1 MSNKS
6 IKKNYIFNLIVNL
19 TNLLIPLVTAPYLSR
34 ILQVEGVGV
43 KSYTLSIVSNF
54 ILFATL
60 GMAEYGQIEIARN
73 RDDKYKY
80 SKKIYE
86 LGLLRCISTI
96 IVIVIYIITF
106 SSELINTQ
114 YNEIYTILI
123 INILANAL
131 DFSWV
136 LRGMEDF
143 KPISIVQIIA
153 KIFMLTATFAFVKT
167 SNDLNIAIL
176 INSLNILLNSILI
189 LPILKRYCIRV
200 KLKDIRIFS
209 NVRESLVYFIP
220 SIAIQIYTVLDKTMI
235 GVITNSN
242 VENGVYEQADKIM
255 KIVLT
260 VVSTV
265 NTIMSSRI
273 AYLVRA
279 KKGNEIKI
287 LIKKSTS
294 LCMLIALPITFGTIV
309 IADYF
314 IPVFFGE
321 GYDKAINVLRILSPL
336 AVIIGLSGVIGS
348 HYYTPFLKKRMS
360 NKYLI
365 TGAIINF
372 VMNILLIKNFKSMGA
387 AIATIFAEMVV
398 TSLYIINCDKKIFNM
413 KMCIKNSYK
422 YLIASI
428 SMAII
433 VLFVKNILQINI
445 LSVCILG
452 VIGMVSYGLILLI
465 LKDEYLYSVLSDLG
479 GKISG
484 KIKSRRRNNM

>member
-1 MSNKS
+1 
-6 IKKNYIFNLIVNL
+6 
-19 TNLLIPLVTAPYLSR
+19 
-34 ILQVEGVGV
+34 
-43 KSYTLSIVSNF
+43 
-54 ILFATL
+54 
-60 GMAEYGQIEIARN
+60 
-73 RDDKYKY
+73 
-80 SKKIYE
+80 
-86 LGLLRCISTI
+86 
-96 IVIVIYIITF
+96 
-106 SSELINTQ
+106 
-114 YNEIYTILI
+114 
-123 INILANAL
+123 
-131 DFSWV
+131 
-136 LRGMEDF
+136 
-143 KPISIVQIIA
+143 
-153 KIFMLTATFAFVKT
+153 
-167 SNDLNIAIL
+167 
-176 INSLNILLNSILI
+176 
-189 LPILKRYCIRV
+189 
-200 KLKDIRIFS
+200 
-209 NVRESLVYFIP
+209 
-220 SIAIQIYTVLDKTMI
+220 
-235 GVITNSN
+235 
-242 VENGVYEQADKIM
+242 
-255 KIVLT
+255 
-260 VVSTV
+260 
-265 NTIMSSRI
+265 
-273 AYLVRA
+273 
-279 KKGNEIKI
+279 
-287 LIKKSTS
+287 
-294 LCMLIALPITFGTIV
+294 MLIALPITFGTIV

-336 AVIIGLSGVIGS
+336 AVIVGLSGVIGS

-372 VMNILLIKNFKSMGA
+372 VINILLIKNFKSMGA